1 MTALEMPGCS
11 LSLLA
16 LDDQRLSWLD
26 QATLAPAWPGAGRI
40 PAQRQLR
47 ATATSAAE
55 APPQGPALPGLR
67 RAALA
72 AAAALDAA
80 EPLLTELDAAC
91 GDGDLGI
98 SMQRGAA
105 AIRALPDAAWS
116 APDIALRAVG
126 QALRQAIAGSSGPF
140 YSTALLRAA
149 RRLETV
155 PAPGARD
162 WAAAFK
168 DGVAAIA
175 ELGGAQVG
183 DRTMLDALSP
193 AADAFSTALE
203 AGHPRRG
210 LARGAGGG

>member
-1 MTALEMPGCS
+1 
-11 LSLLA
+11 
-16 LDDQRLSWLD
+16 
-26 QATLAPAWPGAGRI
+26 
-40 PAQRQLR
+40 
-47 ATATSAAE
+47 
-55 APPQGPALPGLR
+55 
-67 RAALA
+67 
-72 AAAALDAA
+72 AAALDAA

-203 AGHPRRG
+203 AGHPPAAAWRAALEAAEHGCAATAAMRPRLG
-210 LARGAGGG
+210 RASYLGERTLGVPDAGASAALVWLKVLAG